1 MPRLHS
7 GLDSHYRASA
17 LLHPLCYIRSATFA
31 YREGFLP
38 PKEVTGPD
46 ARGIKTEIEYAFVD
60 GKKMKT
66 TRRIRV
72 STREVKVSAESK
84 RRRARWAKFGK
95 ATKDGE
101 GVNKATTMT
110 SYDEILIEDPADAK
124 KQKDG
129 DVAARH
135 DSAEDFSWGA
145 LLFPAMAWI
154 FIPVYCFTL
163 P

>member
-1 MPRLHS
+1 MSAFASS
-7 GLDSHYRASA
+7 GRGWGDED
-17 LLHPLCYIRSATFA
+17 FQDE
-31 YREGFLP
+31 EGFLP

-135 DSAEDFSWGA
+135 DSAEDFSRLNA
-145 LLFPAMAWI
+145 LLCTAMDRILIPA
-154 FIPVYCFTL
+154 YCFANS
-163 P
+163 